1 MNPDISIRGGPQV
14 LLENKIGF
22 SKQIKRYGGIYNSK
36 QKLQKMVIRK
46 MTRRNRKYS
55 VKHLFTSL

>member
-1 MNPDISIRGGPQV
+1 MIRIHVSEVNPDISIRGGPQV

-36 QKLQKMVIRK
+36 QKLQKMVI
-46 MTRRNRKYS
+46 Y
-55 VKHLFTSL
+55 